1 MGQVE
6 DSVTQHN
13 HQFLMLAS
21 KSARKRIIVCF
32 YEATFSGP
40 LPELCLRGPKLLAI
54 AANHQRRFLFLFLF
68 LLLAQFD
75 PRFIGR
81 HFDLRISPFWFEDKE
96 SCKAPE
102 GEASNARRHLRFL
115 ISEFLKYSYSR
126 LLKLETTVRE

>member
-13 HQFLMLAS
+13 HQFLMLTS
-21 KSARKRIIVCF
+21 KSTRERVILCF
-32 YEATFSGP
+32 YEATFPGP

-68 LLLAQFD
+68 LFLAQFD
-75 PRFIGR
+75 PRFVGR
-81 HFDLRISPFWFEDKE
+81 HFDLRISPFQFEDKE

-102 GEASNARRHLRFL
+102 GEASNARRCLRFL
-115 ISEFLKYSYSR
+115 ISELPEYSYSR
-126 LLKLETTVRE
+126 LLKPHPI